1 MSDHHHSAAA
11 DASASSVPAVDA
23 SASTHHAAVFDH
35 VASFFNS
42 NTNYVLLAQQD
53 QHHHPPKSCPH
64 HHHHHGDPSAPI
76 IDPAQPCYPP
86 PSYGSI
92 NTASYLERQAI
103 PIRGRPNEQT
113 GALEP
118 SVSRYIATLI
128 PLLIP
133 VLLMA
138 GAFYLMLLAEVSPS
152 EPPWRSPWDGR
163 MMQRDNR

>member
-11 DASASSVPAVDA
+11 DTSASSVPSVDA
-23 SASTHHAAVFDH
+23 SASIHHVADASASAPHAAVFDH
-35 VASFFNS
+35 VASFFSS
-42 NTNYVLLAQQD
+42 NTSYVLLAQQD
-53 QHHHPPKSCPH
+53 QHHHPSKSCPH
-64 HHHHHGDPSAPI
+64 HHHHHSDPSAPI
-76 IDPAQPCYPP
+76 IDPAQPSYPP

-103 PIRGRPNEQT
+103 PIRGRPNEQP

-118 SVSRYIATLI
+118 SVSQYIATLI

-152 EPPWRSPWDGR
+152 EPPWRSP
-163 MMQRDNR
+163 